1 MIDFIVNKPQQLKTQ
16 LICLFAHG
24 AGAPMDS
31 GFMNTVAEGV
41 SAGGIEVRRFEF
53 PYMQKRR
60 QTGIK
65 RPPDRAP
72 ALLAYYREVI
82 AASGGAQRCIIAG
95 KSMGGRMASLIAAE
109 QTVGGLV
116 CLGYPFHALGKPD
129 KTRIDHLG
137 DIGVPNL
144 ILQGTR
150 DPMGSLAQVTGYQ
163 LPATIKVNWLEDG
176 DHDLKPRKKSGF
188 SHEDHMKVA
197 VDQIVNFILSI
208 EHNA

>member
-16 LICLFAHG
+16 LLFMFAHG

-31 GFMNTVAEGV
+31 EFMNTIAEGI

-60 QTGIK
+60 ETGVR

-72 ALLAYYREVI
+72 ALLAYYRDAL
-82 AASGGAQRCIIAG
+82 AASGGAQRCIVAG

-109 QTVGGLV
+109 QKVRGWV

-129 KTRIDHLG
+129 KTRVEHFG
-137 DIGVPNL
+137 DISVPNL
-144 ILQGTR
+144 VLQGTR
-150 DPMGSLAQVTGYQ
+150 DPMGSLASVTGYR
-163 LPATIKVNWLEDG
+163 LPDAINVHWLEDG

-188 SHEDHMKVA
+188 SHEEHLAVA
-197 VDQIVNFILSI
+197 VDQVINFVLAI
-208 EHNA
+208 ENNV